1 MKFEKIPND
10 ELNDMRDVVLDTPR
24 DGEFLTYDD
33 TNDYW
38 FNTAKIQLS
47 GSSMNTFYVNLQYS
61 ILNSGESTT
70 TFKINNSA
78 VNGDPILQFDLSNS
92 PSWVVGVDDS
102 DGDSFIIGR
111 KYLSAQAM
119 KIDTVKTT
127 TFYGAYRNYKL
138 HTFKAGSSVTVGAT
152 NIYKNAVSAAPQT
165 ITSISNIG
173 EAHVITIIAVDGNT
187 TIADN
192 ANIKLSGSANFTM
205 AADDTLTLVY
215 TGSYWLEVARSVR

>member
-10 ELNDMRDVVLDTPR
+10 ELNDMHDVVLDRPR

-33 TNDYW
+33 TNDHW
-38 FNTAKIQLS
+38 FNTAKIKLS
-47 GSSMNTFYVNLQYS
+47 GSSMNTFYMNLQYS

-127 TFYGAYRNYKL
+127 TFYGAFMCYKIES
-138 HTFKAGSSVTVGAT
+138 FKSGSTPTIGAS
-152 NIYKNAVSAAPQT
+152 NVYKNASVAVPQT
-165 ITSISNIG
+165 ITNIG
-173 EAHVITIIAVDGNT
+173 KLNESHIITIIGVDGNT